1 MADSDHG
8 GSWRPFLLALS
19 FICGC
24 LNMLASG
31 SLYVYALYATSFTG
45 HLGYSQTQTSTI
57 AVVGDMGLY
66 GIGPVSGLLA
76 DRLGPRATSL
86 IAGCL
91 LALGYGLL
99 SAGYA
104 SGLDSIA
111 QNKPPTHFLLM
122 ALYLALA
129 GMGSSASYMAAF
141 TSLAKNFI
149 RARGIA
155 LGIPVSFF
163 GLSAAA
169 LTLVAQTFFTVN
181 ITSKFQ
187 SLQDKSELDTA
198 RFLLFLGLFG
208 GLVNALSA
216 VGMNIASAPKATV
229 PNNTDDD
236 NSIESTLNEE
246 EVVSAADIASEQTPL
261 LRDATLDPHNQ
272 DQDSTDS
279 VASIKRYQHRDV
291 HSISGKAF
299 FMDRDA
305 QYFLLVMFCL
315 SGTGL
320 MIINSISAIIDAVA
334 ASEIDSGT
342 NYMDEKSPVSAIRAA
357 HVALI
362 SLSSYT
368 GRIVAS
374 VGTDIAIHRY
384 GALRIYALPITT
396 ACMALAQVVA
406 MFAPLQWLY
415 LCSALTGLSY
425 GGYFGVAG
433 TIVAELWGADTC
445 GQNWGWISW
454 GAAFGGMVFNL
465 LFGVVMDA
473 HRPVVG
479 GEPQV

>member
-57 AVVGDMGLY
+57 AVIGDIGLY

-104 SGLDSIA
+104 NGLDNIA
-111 QNKPPTHFLLM
+111 HNKPPTHFLLM
-122 ALYLALA
+122 ALYLSLA

-149 RARGIA
+149 HARGIA

-181 ITSKFQ
+181 VRGNLDFLK
-187 SLQDKSELDTA
+187 DKLELDTT

-208 GLVNALSA
+208 GLANALS
-216 VGMNIASAPKATV
+216 VIGMNIVPAPKAAV
-229 PNNTDDD
+229 LNNINDD
-236 NSIESTLNEE
+236 NAIEPTLNG
-246 EVVSAADIASEQTPL
+246 EVVSATNNTSEQTPL
-261 LRDATLDPHNQ
+261 LRDDSTTVLNPYSQ
-272 DQDSTDS
+272 DQDLTNSA
-279 VASIKRYQHRDV
+279 ASIKRYQRRDV
-291 HSISGKAF
+291 PSISGKAF

-305 QYFLLVMFCL
+305 QYYLLVMFCL

-334 ASEIDSGT
+334 ASEIGSGPRHL
-342 NYMDEKSPVSAIRAA
+342 DEKSPVSAIHAA

-362 SLSSYT
+362 SLSSYA
-368 GRIVAS
+368 GRILTS
-374 VGTDIAIHRY
+374 IGSDIAIHRY
-384 GALRIYALPITT
+384 GALRIYVLPIAT
-396 ACMALAQVVA
+396 ACMGLAQVVG
-406 MFAPLQWLY
+406 MFASLQWLY
-415 LCSALTGLSY
+415 LCSALTGLAY

-445 GQNWGWISW
+445 GQNW
-454 GAAFGGMVFNL
+454 
-465 LFGVVMDA
+465 
-473 HRPVVG
+473 
-479 GEPQV
+479 